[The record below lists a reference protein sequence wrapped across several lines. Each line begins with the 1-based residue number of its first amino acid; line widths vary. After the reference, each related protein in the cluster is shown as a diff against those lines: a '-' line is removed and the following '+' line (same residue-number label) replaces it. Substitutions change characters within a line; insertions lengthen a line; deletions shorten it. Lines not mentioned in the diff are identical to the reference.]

1 MVGTGPGD
9 SFYLPLSLENY
20 QASVALTGFRWL
32 LWFISLNSYPEQPSA
47 IASGEGW
54 NLQTDL
60 GKCHNEAPPW
70 ELMNFMRMNVRG
82 RSSDKVVCR
91 GVCVPVAFVKH
102 DRHWFPSVPLKTL
115 WSAKKNEGVE
125 TGKWQGWKMKLF
137 YSCLHMLCLL
147 LYCSCLPLYPN
158 KERLLNKWF
167 MRITIS
173 TRRCYAAVTRDW
185 DIDQSK
191 HLVRV
196 LLCSELHEVL

>member
-1 MVGTGPGD
+1 MKSAD
-9 SFYLPLSLENY
+9 
-20 QASVALTGFRWL
+20 WL
-32 LWFISLNSYPEQPSA
+32 GQVSQWSSTLRVNEFHEDECPWQEQWQGS
-47 IASGEGW
+47 
-54 NLQTDL
+54 
-60 GKCHNEAPPW
+60 
-70 ELMNFMRMNVRG
+70 M
-82 RSSDKVVCR
+82 

-102 DRHWFPSVPLKTL
+102 DRHWSPSVPLKTL
-115 WSAKKNEGVE
+115 WSTKKNEGVE
-125 TGKWQGWKMKLF
+125 TGKWQGWQMKLF

-185 DIDQSK
+185 VIDQSK